1 MGENHGR
8 PFHSAVR
15 ASALIVVAA
24 TIAIGAAT
32 NPAVT
37 LTIDAAANRHPIS
50 PLIYGVAFA
59 TQAQLA
65 DLNAPLN
72 RQGGNATSRYN
83 WQANA
88 SNRAADWYFESI
100 GESSATAGES
110 ADTFIDQSRAAGSE
124 PVLTV
129 PMLDWVAKL
138 GPNRAKRASFSI
150 AKYGAQTGS
159 DWQWFPDAG
168 NGILTSGS
176 NVVGN
181 DPADANLFVNT
192 SFQQGWLQHL
202 VGRLG
207 GAAAG
212 GVRYYSLDN
221 EPSLWHSTH
230 RDVHPAGAT
239 MDEVK
244 TRLVDYA
251 RAIKAIDQGAL
262 TIGPEEWGWSGYL
275 YSGYDQ
281 QWGNAHGWGGSLPD
295 RTAHGG
301 WDYLPW
307 LLNELRLHR
316 LATGDR
322 VLDVVSVHYYP
333 QGGEFSTSTTSSIQ
347 LLRNRSTRSLWDP
360 NYVDETWI
368 NSGVQL
374 IPRLRNW
381 VNAYYGA
388 GTPIAITEYNWGAE
402 GHMSGAIAQADVLGI
417 FGREGLDMATRWTT
431 PDASSPVFKAM
442 KMYRNYDGN
451 KSAFGNV
458 SVAAGGAN
466 PDNVAVF
473 AAERTGD
480 GALTVMVLNKYLTGT
495 TPVTLNL
502 AGVEAGGT
510 AAVWQLTSANAI
522 TSLGSVAFSGSS
534 LTQSLPAQSVT
545 LFVFPKDAAPPPPPP
560 PPPTLTAPA
569 NLMAT
574 ASKTGVSLQWT
585 DRSANETAFYVERR
599 LSRQAWTR
607 IATVAANATTYFDGV
622 GKGSYDYRV
631 QAFDATTGIASAY
644 SNEVTARVK

>member
-1 MGENHGR
+1 MV
-8 PFHSAVR
+8 A
-15 ASALIVVAA
+15 ASA
-24 TIAIGAAT
+24 IALGAAT

-37 LTIDAAANRHPIS
+37 LTIDAASNRHPIN

-59 TQAQLA
+59 SQAQLA
-65 DLNAPLN
+65 ELNAPLN
-72 RQGGNATSRYN
+72 RQGGNAASRYN

-88 SNRAADWYFESI
+88 YNRAADWYFESI
-100 GESSATAGES
+100 GEASATAGES
-110 ADTFIDQSRAAGSE
+110 ADTFINLSRAAGSE
-124 PVLTV
+124 PILTV

-138 GPNRAKRASFSI
+138 GANRAKRASFSI
-150 AKYGAQTGS
+150 AKYGAQTGN

-168 NGILTSGS
+168 NGVLASGGH
-176 NVVGN
+176 VAGN

-192 SFQQGWLQHL
+192 SFQQGWVQHL

-212 GVRYYSLDN
+212 GIRYYSLDN

-230 RDVHPAGAT
+230 RDVHPTGAT
-239 MDEVK
+239 MDETK
-244 TRLVDYA
+244 TRLVDYS
-251 RAIKAIDQGAL
+251 RAVKAIDQGAL
-262 TIGPEEWGWSGYL
+262 VIGPEEWGWSGYF

-295 RTAHGG
+295 RSAHGG

-307 LLNELRLHR
+307 LLNQLRQHN
-316 LATGDR
+316 LATGER
-322 VLDVVSVHYYP
+322 VLDIVSVHYYP
-333 QGGEFSTSTTSSIQ
+333 QGGEFGSSTTSAIQ

-368 NSGVQL
+368 NSSVQL

-381 VNAYYGA
+381 VTAFYAA

-402 GHMSGAIAQADVLGI
+402 SHMSGAVAQADVFGI
-417 FGREGLDMATRWTT
+417 FGRESLDMATRWTT

-451 KSAFGNV
+451 RSAFGDV

-473 AAERTGD
+473 AAERTAD

-495 TPVTLNL
+495 TPVTLSL
-502 AGVEAGGT
+502 AGFQASGT
-510 AAVWQLTSANAI
+510 AAVWQLAANAI
-522 TSLGSVAFSGSS
+522 TSLGTVAFSGTTV
-534 LTQSLPAQSVT
+534 TQSLPPQSVT
-545 LFVFPKDAAPPPPPP
+545 LFVFPKATAPPPPPPP
-560 PPPTLTAPA
+560 PPPTLAAPA
-569 NLMAT
+569 NLSAT
-574 ASKTGVSLQWT
+574 ATKTGVSLRWT
-585 DRSANETAFYVERR
+585 DASTNETAFFVERR
-599 LSRQAWTR
+599 LSRQAWIR
-607 IATVAANATTYFDGV
+607 IATVTANVTTYFDGV
-622 GKGSYDYRV
+622 GKGTYDYRV
-631 QAFDATTGIASAY
+631 QAFDATTGAASAY
-644 SNEVTARVK
+644 SNQVTARVK